1 MEKKETDAMEIEGV
15 DIEHINKDKEFQ
27 KVTFDFLEPDEKYTQ
42 NLTLLLRK
50 TFGFVSWNF
59 IPVI

>member
-1 MEKKETDAMEIEGV
+1 MEKKDNEMEIEGV
-15 DIEHINKDKEFQ
+15 DIEHINEEKEFQ
-27 KVTFDFLEPDEKYTQ
+27 KVTFDFLEPDTKFQQ

-50 TFGFVSWNF
+50 TYGFVTWNF